1 MTQFFPPDLRTA
13 SVVTRWGIIRTHSK
27 DTIADHSYRV
37 TMYAQDIAKLMHW
50 EEREGPASFTGEYRY
65 KAYYWLMRYALIH
78 DLDEVFTGDTITFI
92 KSEIVDQNRAAHF
105 VATQMQERMPAI
117 AAQFTEIA
125 ALPYANDIKKIVK
138 AADWLDSL
146 LFIIDE
152 QHMGNAGIV
161 KYEAHAL
168 DNLKKAW
175 FNLPYWPG
183 DKNRIFQLWNSEM
196 QAVIRNHRRLD

>member
-1 MTQFFPPDLRTA
+1 MTHFPPDLRTA
-13 SVVTRWGIIRTHSK
+13 SVVTRWGIMRTHGK

-37 TMYAQDIAKLMHW
+37 TMYAQDIARLIKW
-50 EEREGPASFTGEYRY
+50 EVDDY

-78 DLDEVFTGDTITFI
+78 DLDEVFTGDTVTFV
-92 KSEIVDQNRAAHF
+92 KSEIMDKDRAAHF
-105 VATQMQERMPAI
+105 VAAQMQERMPGI

-125 ALPYANDIKKIVK
+125 ALPYAYGIKKIVK

-146 LFIIDE
+146 LFMIDE
-152 QHMGNAGIV
+152 QRMGNAGIV

-175 FNLPYWPG
+175 FNLPYRPG
-183 DKNRIFQLWNSEM
+183 DKNHVFQLWNNEI
-196 QAVIRNHRRLD
+196 QAAIRDHRRLD